1 LTERR
6 TSSDHSN
13 QRPPDRPSD
22 GTTKLFEE
30 LKRELTCEELY
41 LDVPISET
49 KVICAL
55 VDLINLARY
64 SILVELSR
72 SLPIPRQ
79 FQPTSFIVSLEK
91 MCPVEAQSPGR
102 KMLEKLMVQHS
113 STSIWRTCS
122 GPC

>member
-41 LDVPISET
+41 LDVLVSET

-55 VDLINLARY
+55 VDLINPARY

-72 SLPIPRQ
+72 SLPIPR
-79 FQPTSFIVSLEK
+79 QPTSFIVSLEK
-91 MCPVEAQSPGR
+91 MCPVEAQSPGK
-102 KMLEKLMVQHS
+102 KMLE
-113 STSIWRTCS
+113 
-122 GPC
+122 